1 MCVSFSAKI
10 AEADENSEKHMKMCQ
25 VFLGNVEKVE
35 VGSQQCYPS
44 SVDFDSGSDDPKNP

>member
-10 AEADENSEKHMKMCQ
+10 VEADENSEKHMKMCQ

>member
-10 AEADENSEKHMKMCQ
+10 VEADENSEKHMIMCQ

-35 VGSQQCYPS
+35 AGSQQCYPS
-44 SVDFDSGSDDPKNP
+44 SVDFDPGSDDPKNP